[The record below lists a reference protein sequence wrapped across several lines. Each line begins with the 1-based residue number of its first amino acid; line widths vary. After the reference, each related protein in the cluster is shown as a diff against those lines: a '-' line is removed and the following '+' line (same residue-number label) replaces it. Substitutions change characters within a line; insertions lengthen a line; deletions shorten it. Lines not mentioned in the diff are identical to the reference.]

1 MILLA
6 NRMSLIEKLYKNEIK
21 AYRYELYRGSTGE
34 THIRTWII
42 LDDDFDTRLKVD
54 ELGIYSE
61 ETIEELKR
69 NGYKPL
75 TDEST
80 LQLKKVA

>member
-1 MILLA
+1 
-6 NRMSLIEKLYKNEIK
+6 MSVIDF
-21 AYRYELYRGSTGE
+21 E
-34 THIRTWII
+34 TK
-42 LDDDFDTRLKVD
+42 LKVD

>member
-1 MILLA
+1 MA
-6 NRMSLIEKLYKNEIK
+6 NRMSLIEKLYIGEIK
-21 AYRYELYRGSTGE
+21 EYRYELYRGSTGE

-42 LDDDFDTRLKVD
+42 LDDEFETKLKVD

-61 ETIEELKR
+61 ETIEDLKR

-75 TDEST
+75 IDESK